1 MMQNPWHHG
10 SKPHVTAG
18 SSSPVILIV
27 AKVIDVELAGLG
39 KKKKRATGNEGCPP
53 VNEDRYETPQALW

>member
-39 KKKKRATGNEGCPP
+39 KKKNVLLEMR
-53 VNEDRYETPQALW
+53 DALQ